1 MINVREEKQ
10 KATEFMQKYGVHISV
25 DEKVKNLGS
34 ADKQM
39 VEICKAILK
48 QKKIL
53 LMDEPTASLD
63 NEQADKF
70 YRMVKQLKEEGIS
83 IILITHHLQEIM
95 DNCDSIA
102 VIRDGIMTLH
112 DKTANVSM
120 KKMIEA
126 MLGGEET
133 DLAFSRSISEIK
145 YEWPILE
152 VKNITTK
159 YIKDPLSFKIYSG
172 EVVGMAGL
180 KGCGRTEVFRAVFG
194 LDKLMSGEIY
204 IDGKKV
210 EIKSTTDAVNAGIYL
225 IPESRRFQG
234 LSVEHSIKFN
244 IELPLLGKLTKR
256 LFIDD
261 AKSSRIVDDYIEK
274 IHIKSNS
281 RNDLVKNLS
290 GGNQQKV
297 VISKALATNPKVL
310 LMDDPTYGVDVG
322 AKTEIM
328 KIINEFKMNGGAVIL
343 ASSEIEEVNQNCNR
357 IFILKGRKLTG
368 ELSNEDYMTVTQDKL
383 AEEIQ

>member
-1 MINVREEKQ
+1 MKEKALNMEKICIGFNGIPVLKDIDFSLDKGEVCGLVGKNGAGKSTLLKIIQGLYHAGSGKVEIFGADTTKEISDKSYGLVGMIFQELSLIPEMSVLENLFLNNEMKARGMINVREEKR
-10 KATEFMQKYGVHISV
+10 KAAEFMQKYGVHISV

-145 YEWPILE
+145 HEQPILE

-204 IDGKKV
+204 IDGKK
-210 EIKSTTDAVNAGIYL
+210 
-225 IPESRRFQG
+225 
-234 LSVEHSIKFN
+234 
-244 IELPLLGKLTKR
+244 
-256 LFIDD
+256 
-261 AKSSRIVDDYIEK
+261 
-274 IHIKSNS
+274 
-281 RNDLVKNLS
+281 
-290 GGNQQKV
+290 
-297 VISKALATNPKVL
+297 
-310 LMDDPTYGVDVG
+310 
-322 AKTEIM
+322 
-328 KIINEFKMNGGAVIL
+328 
-343 ASSEIEEVNQNCNR
+343 
-357 IFILKGRKLTG
+357 LK
-368 ELSNEDYMTVTQDKL
+368 
-383 AEEIQ
+383 

>member
-1 MINVREEKQ
+1 MKEKALNMEKICIGFNGIPVLKDIDFSLDKGEVCGLVGKNGAGKSTLLKIIQGLYHAGSGKVEIFGADTTKEISDKSYGLVGMIFQELSLIPEMSVLENLFLNNEMKARGMINVREEKR
-10 KATEFMQKYGVHISV
+10 KAAEFMQKYGVHISV

-133 DLAFSRSISEIK
+133 DLAFSRSI
-145 YEWPILE
+145 
-152 VKNITTK
+152 
-159 YIKDPLSFKIYSG
+159 
-172 EVVGMAGL
+172 
-180 KGCGRTEVFRAVFG
+180 
-194 LDKLMSGEIY
+194 
-204 IDGKKV
+204 
-210 EIKSTTDAVNAGIYL
+210 
-225 IPESRRFQG
+225 
-234 LSVEHSIKFN
+234 
-244 IELPLLGKLTKR
+244 
-256 LFIDD
+256 
-261 AKSSRIVDDYIEK
+261 
-274 IHIKSNS
+274 
-281 RNDLVKNLS
+281 
-290 GGNQQKV
+290 
-297 VISKALATNPKVL
+297 
-310 LMDDPTYGVDVG
+310 
-322 AKTEIM
+322 
-328 KIINEFKMNGGAVIL
+328 
-343 ASSEIEEVNQNCNR
+343 
-357 IFILKGRKLTG
+357 
-368 ELSNEDYMTVTQDKL
+368 
-383 AEEIQ
+383 